1 MKMNLYGG
9 VTTADNFL
17 YILFPASTADED
29 DRMIASGHVE
39 GASVHLEKRA
49 EVPDVVSLTALAG
62 TLETLGQ
69 AAVMTGEGKVVFFS
83 EGSLREEQ
91 IRGAG
96 YSAEG
101 ARKLGRMTVLK
112 QTGNKLLALGY
123 GGQAYLRE
131 PDGWRY
137 LNGPSTLPSRP
148 NAGLCWFSVIEWRDK
163 LYFAGTENTE
173 PEDTPEMEAADEAG
187 DSDRWADLV
196 LAATVPD
203 LTALWEYD
211 GTWIE

>member
-91 IRGAG
+91 IGGRRIQCGGCAQAWTDDRIEADGQEVTCSPSATAG
-96 YSAEG
+96 KPISG
-101 ARKLGRMTVLK
+101 
-112 QTGNKLLALGY
+112 
-123 GGQAYLRE
+123 
-131 PDGWRY
+131 
-137 LNGPSTLPSRP
+137 S
-148 NAGLCWFSVIEWRDK
+148 
-163 LYFAGTENTE
+163 
-173 PEDTPEMEAADEAG
+173 
-187 DSDRWADLV
+187 
-196 LAATVPD
+196 
-203 LTALWEYD
+203 LTA
-211 GTWIE
+211 GAI